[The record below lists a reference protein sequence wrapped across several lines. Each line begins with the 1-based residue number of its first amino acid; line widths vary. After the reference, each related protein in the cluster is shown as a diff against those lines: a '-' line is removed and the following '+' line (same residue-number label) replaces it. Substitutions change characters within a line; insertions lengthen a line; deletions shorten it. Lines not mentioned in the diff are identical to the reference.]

1 MTQVKSHETSF
12 LQPVFARNIAGVFL
26 LVLLIAA
33 TPGQAVVFY
42 STGDQNYNTT
52 APTGGLA
59 DSGWQFEGYWAS
71 CMGTAIASNFFITA
85 KHVGGSIGG
94 TFLLNGTSYTTTAV
108 YNDPTSD
115 LAIWKVDTAFST
127 WAPLYTSNSEVG
139 LSLVVFGAGYGRGT
153 EVWAEG
159 ELKGWQWGGTATKRW
174 SENVVTGTTNYQ
186 GSTLLYADFDAAGGV
201 NEATLAI
208 SDSGG
213 GVFIQQN
220 SVWSL
225 AGVNYAVDGPFNTT
239 NTGSGFSAAIF
250 DAGGLYYTN
259 DVTKTWDYITPQAS
273 DIPASFYATS
283 VSARQGWIMGI
294 IVPEPAT
301 SLLMTIGAGGLL
313 LTVRRRAGGSRP
325 PAAMAVPWQN
335 GGACV
340 EHGASQ
346 EPQLSL
352 AGPNRARRSR
362 STS

>member
-1 MTQVKSHETSF
+1 MNRVKKCEFSF
-12 LQPVFARNIAGVFL
+12 CRAAFTKNRAAGL
-26 LVLLIAA
+26 LLALLLTA
-33 TPGQAVVFY
+33 TPGRAIVFY

-85 KHVGGSIGG
+85 KHVGGSVGG
-94 TFLLNGTSYTTTAV
+94 AFVLNGTSYTTTAV

-127 WAPLYTSNSEVG
+127 WAPLYTANVG
-139 LSLVVFGAGYGRGT
+139 AGSSLVVFGAGYGRGT
-153 EVWAEG
+153 EVWADG

-174 SENVVTGTTNYQ
+174 GENVVTGTTNYQ
-186 GSTLLYADFDAAGGV
+186 GSTLLHADFNATNSV

-239 NTGSGFSAAIF
+239 NTGAGFSAAIF

-259 DVTKTWDYITPQAS
+259 DVTKTWDYITPQAT

-301 SLLMTIGAGGLL
+301 SLLMTIGAGGLF
-313 LTVRRRAGGSRP
+313 LTTRR
-325 PAAMAVPWQN
+325 
-335 GGACV
+335 
-340 EHGASQ
+340 
-346 EPQLSL
+346 
-352 AGPNRARRSR
+352 RARRS
-362 STS
+362 SGTGFCPETH

>member
-1 MTQVKSHETSF
+1 MKSKEPSF
-12 LQPVFARNIAGVFL
+12 FRLAFARNIVG
-26 LVLLIAA
+26 VLLLALLLTA
-33 TPGQAVVFY
+33 TPGRAIVFH

-85 KHVGGSIGG
+85 KHVGGTVGG
-94 TFLLNGTSYTTTAV
+94 AFVLNGTSYTTTAV

-115 LAIWKVDTAFST
+115 LAIWKVDSAFSA
-127 WAPLYTSNSEVG
+127 WAPLYTSHSEVG
-139 LSLVVFGAGYGRGT
+139 SALVVFGAGYGRGA

-159 ELKGWQWGGTATKRW
+159 ELKGWHWGGSNVKRW
-174 SENVVTGTTNYQ
+174 GENVVTGTTNYN
-186 GSTLLYADFDAAGGV
+186 GSTLLYTDFDAGAGV

-259 DVTKTWDYITPQAS
+259 DVTKTWDYITPQVA

-283 VSARQGWIMGI
+283 ISARQDWIMNI

-301 SLLMTIGAGGLL
+301 SLLMVLGAGGLF
-313 LTVRRRAGGSRP
+313 LTTRRHTRQSS
-325 PAAMAVPWQN
+325 V
-335 GGACV
+335 
-340 EHGASQ
+340 ASSCP
-346 EPQLSL
+346 E
-352 AGPNRARRSR
+352 
-362 STS
+362 TH